1 MTLADRKKSLISL
14 GQLLED
20 TNADFL
26 SSIIANAEA
35 QNPWFTRDNILLA
48 LKSIRSE
55 YLDEYALNDLISK
68 YNLDD
73 NIEPRNIGLILA
85 GNIPL
90 VGFHDVLCCY
100 LAGHVSMIKYSD
112 KDTVL
117 MQGMVSMLKNI
128 DPNSDK
134 YFVEVEKL
142 IAYDAAIATGSNA
155 TAKHFEY
162 YFRHVPHIIRQNR
175 NSIAVLSGDE
185 SADDFNA
192 LGSDIFSY
200 FGMGCRNVSKVFVP
214 SQMDLSNLIEGLSAY
229 KDLLNHNKYKN
240 NYDYNVALNLINL
253 EPFLQGEHII
263 LKESAQIISR
273 IGTLHY
279 QYYEKLD
286 DVSNWIQNHTNEIQC
301 VVSNINI
308 PNVEVLPFGAAQ
320 CPSLDTYAD
329 GVDTMQFLLGL

>member
-1 MTLADRKKSLISL
+1 MTLADRKNSLISL